1 MARSYN
7 FIYTQLV
14 KSPDDVEGHVAYSLY
29 KADKVEFI
37 QRFKAENNNQE
48 PTEEDLEPFHKVSCL
63 PSSLDRYRLM
73 ANNILGNMM
82 EETLKSIIDEVELE
96 SKNNHM
102 SMLEEVVKPL
112 KPKGFGY
119 QMFIGTLQSIVGTLV
134 FAILLACVGFVN
146 LFKLNDIIVRYK
158 NITTEESVNMDKKEH
173 PTENS
178 FVIPIDTVSNKE

>member
-37 QRFKAENNNQE
+37 QRFKAENDNQE

-73 ANNILGNMM
+73 ANNILGDMM
-82 EETLKSIIDEVELE
+82 QETLNSIINDIELE
-96 SKNNHM
+96 SKSNHKK
-102 SMLEEVVKPL
+102 MLEEVIEPL
-112 KPKGFGY
+112 KPKSIGF
-119 QMFIGTLQSIVGTLV
+119 QMFLGVSQSVVGTLV
-134 FAILLACVGFVN
+134 FAIILAFFGFIN
-146 LFKLNDIIVRYK
+146 LFRLNDIIVRYK
-158 NITTEESVNMDKKEH
+158 NISTEESVNMDKKEH
-173 PTENS
+173 PSENS
-178 FVIPIDTVSNKE
+178 FVIPIDTISNKE